1 MYEFHYHYFKNKYG
15 SNSILF
21 FTDTDS
27 LTYEIKTENFH
38 KDLSKNQK
46 KFDLVIIQLSQNIM
60 MIQKN

>member
-21 FTDTDS
+21 FTDTDG
-27 LTYEIKTENFH
+27 LIYEIKTENFH
-38 KDLSKNQK
+38 KDLIKNQK
-46 KFDLVIIQLSQNIM
+46 KFDLVTIQLSQNIM